1 MLEPITIEI
10 GRTKVMI
17 YGGLNTIGGNCVVV
31 KSPTRSVMLDQGVNF
46 MQLKNFYGFSIQPE
60 SVEEL
65 REMGVLPP
73 REAYNDIEEVY
84 ISHLHL
90 DHLGSLN
97 FPNDDISVYLP
108 SVDIAEALSHSW
120 WFGWKQQL
128 LPQTLSFVG
137 LKDIKNCKGVEFTTV
152 SHSAYPSYAFKV
164 DTDDISLI
172 YTGDFRVRSL
182 RFSDTLSN
190 LSALAEDG
198 VDIAIIEGT
207 NFGRRMNYLTSNQF
221 EALFNEL
228 LENYKQKVLF
238 LTAHPL
244 DFEATLTVI
253 ELLWRHDYVPV
264 FENPYYTQLLDIMI
278 EISNYRLENDLIF
291 TPMRTS
297 GIKTYENFEIEYLS
311 ELKDMKIAFFIPISG
326 IRDMETILRLLDIA
340 DENILH
346 VTILGEPSEEEW
358 IIEEK
363 KLENWLSLLGITS
376 YRIHLSGHYHPYEFK
391 DVIEAIKPKEIIPI
405 HTLVPK
411 TMLNLFRKYKST

>member
-1 MLEPITIEI
+1 MQEQITIEV
-10 GRTKVMI
+10 GKTKVTI
-17 YGGLNTIGGNCVVV
+17 YGGLNNIGGNCIVVR
-31 KSPTRSVMLDQGVNF
+31 SPTRSVMLDQGVNF
-46 MQLKNFYGFSIQPE
+46 MRLKNFYGFSIQPE

-65 REMGVLPP
+65 REMRILPP
-73 REAYNDIEEVY
+73 RQAYVDIEEVY

-97 FPNDDISVYLP
+97 FPSDDISVFLP
-108 SVDIAEALSHSW
+108 SVDIAEILSHSW

-137 LKDIKNCKGVEFTTV
+137 FKDIEECKEIEFTTV
-152 SHSAYPSYAFKV
+152 SHSAYPSYAFRF

-172 YTGDFRVRSL
+172 YTGDFRIRGL
-182 RFSDTLSN
+182 RFSDTPSS

-198 VDIAIIEGT
+198 VDFAIIEGT

-221 EALFNEL
+221 EILFNEL
-228 LENYKQKVLF
+228 LENYKQNVLF

-253 ELLWRHDYVPV
+253 ELLWKHDYIPV
-264 FENPYYTQLLDIMI
+264 FENPYYTQLLDTMI
-278 EISNYRLENDLIF
+278 DISDYQLQNDLIF

-297 GIKTYENFEIEYLS
+297 GIKTYQNFEMEYLH
-311 ELKDMKIAFFIPISG
+311 ELKDMKIAFFVPISG
-326 IRDMETILRLLDIA
+326 IRDMETILRLLDLA
-340 DENILH
+340 GENILH

-358 IIEEK
+358 IIEER
-363 KLENWLSLLGITS
+363 KLENWLSLLSITS
-376 YRIHLSGHYHPYEFK
+376 YRIHLTGHYHPYEFK
-391 DVIEAIKPKEIIPI
+391 DVIEAIKPKEIVPI